1 MGASLATIDRKP
13 LKTQKT
19 VDNSV
24 SRCFCTKKRKMNA
37 NSSADAKFRK
47 SAKTGPNQ
55 PQKAP
60 GGPRSSGE
68 VPGKFRGVP
77 GKFRGEP
84 ISRAICGTSVPG
96 SSGEFRGG
104 PGSPG
109 ELRGGSGKDA
119 QIGQIWRPEAKTRR
133 NAQNG
138 SKMENTQISRKSK
151 VFGVNQDLGRMFLT
165 TGGLLRNLNTNCVQ
179 LLYGHCLNN
188 NMIWT
193 LS

>member
-19 VDNSV
+19 VENSV

-96 SSGEFRGG
+96 SSGEFRGV
-104 PGSPG
+104 PGSSG
-109 ELRGGSGKDA
+109 EPWGA
-119 QIGQIWRPEAKTRR
+119 P
-133 NAQNG
+133 
-138 SKMENTQISRKSK
+138 
-151 VFGVNQDLGRMFLT
+151 
-165 TGGLLRNLNTNCVQ
+165 GGLRERRPDWTDLAPRSQNPPKRSKWLKIAKHTNFKE
-179 LLYGHCLNN
+179 
-188 NMIWT
+188 I
-193 LS
+193 

>member
-1 MGASLATIDRKP
+1 
-13 LKTQKT
+13 
-19 VDNSV
+19 
-24 SRCFCTKKRKMNA
+24 MNA

-60 GGPRSSGE
+60 E
-68 VPGKFRGVP
+68 VPGKFRGSSGEVP
-77 GKFRGEP
+77 G
-84 ISRAICGTSVPG
+84 RANFACYLRDF
-96 SSGEFRGG
+96 SSGEFRGV
-104 PGSPG
+104 PGRSGEPWGAPG
-109 ELRGGSGKDA
+109 GLRER
-119 QIGQIWRPEAKTRR
+119 RPDWTDLAPRSQTRR

-138 SKMENTQISRKSK
+138 SKLQNTQISRKSK

>member
-1 MGASLATIDRKP
+1 
-13 LKTQKT
+13 
-19 VDNSV
+19 
-24 SRCFCTKKRKMNA
+24 MNA

-60 GGPRSSGE
+60 E

-77 GKFRGEP
+77 GKFRGSSGEFRGGP
-84 ISRAICGTSVPG
+84 ISRAICATSVPG
-96 SSGEFRGG
+96 SSGEFRGV
-104 PGSPG
+104 PGSSG

-138 SKMENTQISRKSK
+138 SKLQNTQISRKSK
-151 VFGVNQDLGRMFLT
+151 VFGVNQDLGQMFPT
-165 TGGLLRNLNTNCVQ
+165 TGGLSKYKLHAAPPWASLQ
-179 LLYGHCLNN
+179 SAPN